1 MTSESDDRE
10 NRLHREGVTAPRRRH
25 SRMDSEIGKC
35 FLARNQAADLKWA
48 CDETLASLVSP
59 VHVRVAFMACLV
71 QMPDGGK
78 WQK

>member
-1 MTSESDDRE
+1 
-10 NRLHREGVTAPRRRH
+10 
-25 SRMDSEIGKC
+25 MDSEIGKC